1 MALPDYIRHAS
12 SVERTTGISNQTIAN
27 AATFTGDA
35 IDNATN
41 RDTYLSAELS
51 WSYAT
56 APTAGKTVEIH
67 VLYAVDGTNFEE
79 LSPQS
84 LRAIVSPL
92 ADTSSHRRL
101 VMDAIPLA
109 PFKFKLA
116 VKNVDT
122 AQAITV
128 TLKAYTWKTEVAD

>member
-1 MALPDYIRHAS
+1 MALPDYIKHAAA
-12 SVERTTGISNQTIAN
+12 VERATGISSQAIAN
-27 AATFTGDA
+27 AASFTGDA

-41 RDTYLSAELS
+41 RDTYLSVELS

-56 APTAGKTVEIH
+56 APTAGKTVEVH

-84 LRAIVSPL
+84 MRAVVSPL

-101 VMDAIPLA
+101 ILDAIPLA

-122 AQAITV
+122 AQTITA
-128 TLKAYTWKTEVAD
+128 TLKAYTWHTEVAD